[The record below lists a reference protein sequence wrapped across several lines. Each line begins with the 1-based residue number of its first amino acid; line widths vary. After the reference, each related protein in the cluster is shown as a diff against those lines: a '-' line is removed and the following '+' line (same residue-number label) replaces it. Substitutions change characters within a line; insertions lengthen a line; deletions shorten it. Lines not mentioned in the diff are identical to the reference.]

1 MTYEPMTTL
10 KLEFQAAKL
19 LDILKDRAFKN
30 ENNIQFLAY
39 KLKEMYD
46 RGYDSAVITLGSL
59 K

>member
-1 MTYEPMTTL
+1 MKYEPMTAF

-19 LDILKDRAFKN
+19 LEMMKERAFKD
-30 ENNIQFLAY
+30 ESNIQFLAY

-46 RGYDSAVITLGSL
+46 RGYDSAIITLGSL